1 MKYYLFSQ
9 EFDKTTKE
17 MQGCRILVHDMSSN
31 SNCNKRSVKELF
43 GDIDDLDFN
52 DECSENGA

>member
-1 MKYYLFSQ
+1 
-9 EFDKTTKE
+9 

-31 SNCNKRSVKELF
+31 SNSNKRSVKELF

-52 DECSENGA
+52 DEFTENGV